1 MLIEK
6 ISYKINWRNF
16 KQWYSFF
23 ITCLDT
29 SAAEDELLRV
39 TKRLK
44 MEIFVKV
51 SVEEGIKGLRVW
63 RI

>member
-6 ISYKINWRNF
+6 ISYKVNWRNF
-16 KQWYSFF
+16 KQGYSFF
-23 ITCLDT
+23 IPCLDT
-29 SAAEDELLRV
+29 SAAEDEILRV

-44 MEIFVKV
+44 VEIFLKI

>member
-16 KQWYSFF
+16 GHGYSFF
-23 ITCLDT
+23 IPCLDT
-29 SAAEDELLRV
+29 TAAEEEILRV

-44 MEIFVKV
+44 LQVFIKICI
-51 SVEEGIKGLRVW
+51 EEDVKGLRVW

>member
-6 ISYKINWRNF
+6 ISYKVNWRNF
-16 KQWYSFF
+16 KPGYSFF
-23 ITCLDT
+23 IPCLDT
-29 SAAEDELLRV
+29 TAAEEELLRV

-44 MEIFVKV
+44 LQVFIKICI
-51 SVEEGIKGLRVW
+51 EEDIKGLRVW

>member
-16 KQWYSFF
+16 QPGYSFF
-23 ITCLDT
+23 IPCLDD
-29 SAAEDELLRV
+29 AEAKKEILRV

-44 MEIFVKV
+44 LEVFIQVC
-51 SVEEGIKGLRVW
+51 VENDIKGLRVW

>member
-6 ISYKINWRNF
+6 ISYKINWHKFDRG
-16 KQWYSFF
+16 YSFF
-23 ITCLDT
+23 IPCLDQ
-29 SAAEDELLRV
+29 AEAEKEILRV

-44 MEIFVKV
+44 IETFIKQVI
-51 SVEEGIKGLRVW
+51 EEEIKGLRVW

>member
-16 KQWYSFF
+16 KHGYSFF
-23 ITCLDT
+23 IPCLDT
-29 SAAEDELLRV
+29 QAAEDELLRV

-44 MEIFVKV
+44 MEVFMKV

>member
-6 ISYKINWRNF
+6 ISYKINWKNF
-16 KQWYSFF
+16 KQGYSFF
-23 ITCLDT
+23 IPCLDT
-29 SAAEDELLRV
+29 QVAEDEILRV

-44 MEIFVKV
+44 VEIFLKI